1 MNGIILLYS
10 WENRA
15 RFAPKFPKE
24 VACYEIIR
32 HSRHGDN
39 NTLKYLKM
47 NELAIKIDLSHILIF
62 KTNIQTE
69 FDRLRIKNV
78 LDASQKVLKWNI
90 DMDDVDCVLRVVSDS
105 LTPEQ
110 IITVIQYVGFECAEL
125 E

>member
-1 MNGIILLYS
+1 MQ
-10 WENRA
+10 
-15 RFAPKFPKE
+15 
-24 VACYEIIR
+24 
-32 HSRHGDN
+32 
-39 NTLKYLKM
+39 LKTM
-47 NELAIKIDLSHILIF
+47 TIDLSNILIF

-90 DMDDVDCVLRVVSDS
+90 DMDDVDRVLRVVSDS

-110 IITVIQYVGFECAEL
+110 IISVMDYVGFECAEL

>member
-1 MNGIILLYS
+1 MKGS
-10 WENRA
+10 
-15 RFAPKFPKE
+15 
-24 VACYEIIR
+24 
-32 HSRHGDN
+32 
-39 NTLKYLKM
+39 TM
-47 NELAIKIDLSHILIF
+47 TIDLSNILIF

-90 DMDDVDCVLRVVSDS
+90 DMDDVDRVLRIVSDT

-110 IITVIQYVGFECAEL
+110 IISVIEYVGFECAEL